1 VEESMEHI
9 LLQCTIPGQQ
19 VVWNL
24 AKQLWELKKKN
35 WPNIPYGTIL
45 GCSLAKMVDNAN
57 KSGDSR
63 LFRILVS
70 ESAHLT
76 WKLRCERRIA
86 RNDSPEEHH
95 TQAEIH
101 NRWLQAINNRLTLD

>member
-1 VEESMEHI
+1 MEHI

-35 WPNIPYGTIL
+35 WPSIHYGTIL
-45 GCSLAKMVDNAN
+45 GCGLAKITADAN
-57 KSGDSR
+57 KRGDNR
-63 LFRILVS
+63 LFCILVS

-76 WKLRCERRIA
+76 WKLRCERHIT
-86 RNDSPEEHH
+86 RNDSLEEQH
-95 TQAEIH
+95 TPAEIH
-101 NRWLQAINNRLTLD
+101 NRWLQAINS